1 VMALV
6 ERLMVCYYLLCFVLF
21 WIHSVLIPTS
31 CLYIAF
37 DGTGNDGTDT
47 GSHGD
52 GVNQGSDS
60 AGHGGASDGML
71 DGAGN
76 DGTDNGSREDG
87 ANKRS
92 DGDGPGGTSDGMLL
106 FVVFCII
113 LDSFRSH
120 TYLLFVC
127 SIRRCG

>member
-1 VMALV
+1 L
-6 ERLMVCYYLLCFVLF
+6 
-21 WIHSVLIPTS
+21 T
-31 CLYIAF
+31 
-37 DGTGNDGTDT
+37 DG
-47 GSHGD
+47 
-52 GVNQGSDS
+52 GVNKGSDS
-60 AGHGGASDGML
+60 AGHGGASDGL

-120 TYLLFVC
+120 TYLLFVYG
-127 SIRRCG
+127 IRRYG